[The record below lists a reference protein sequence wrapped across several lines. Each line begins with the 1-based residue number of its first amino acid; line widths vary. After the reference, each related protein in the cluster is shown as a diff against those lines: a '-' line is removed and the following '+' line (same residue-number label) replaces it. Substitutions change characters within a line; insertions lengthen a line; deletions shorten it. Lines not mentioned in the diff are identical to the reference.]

1 MHPATPL
8 IIDPLSGAASV
19 ISVIQLAGSI
29 VKICGEYVNKV
40 KVARKDIVNLQQE
53 TNALTGVLTAL
64 KQLLEGPN
72 GSKLA
77 VSRSL
82 FDDLERCISTLA
94 NLKKVIEPRTT
105 QKPMKIF
112 GLRALKWPLKR
123 AEVDASIND
132 IRRYRS
138 LFSLALQVD
147 ELYVTRYKLLQPHS

>member
-1 MHPATPL
+1 TFPIISLARERTVLHPATPL
-8 IIDPLSGAASV
+8 IMDPLSDAASV
-19 ISVIQLAGSI
+19 IA
-29 VKICGEYVNKV
+29 
-40 KVARKDIVNLQQE
+40 ARKDILDLQQE

-64 KQLLEGPN
+64 KELLEGPN

-77 VSRSL
+77 VSRPL

-94 NLKKVIEPRTT
+94 NLKKVMKPRTT

-123 AEVDASIND
+123 AEVEASISD
-132 IRRYRS
+132 IGRYRS

-147 ELYVTRYKLLQPHS
+147 E